1 MYQSLSGKGSL
12 LASGE
17 KAEFKWFRDGQEF
30 DPLERFNVMFK
41 VRGRRGVNRL
51 VKERLKKEDKD

>member
-1 MYQSLSGKGSL
+1 MFQALSGKGSL
-12 LASGE
+12 LATGE

-41 VRGRRGVNRL
+41 VRKGRERGGRGR
-51 VKERLKKEDKD
+51 ERERGKR